1 MVNFLTVAAKHCRKA
16 EHSLSRYSGTAG
28 FFKDISFANKESGM
42 KSRMIVI
49 AVNLAASM
57 ILAMTASAATFVDV
71 ARPLEAEGPTQVR
84 VGIFIVDVDDIQTDD
99 QAFHANVV
107 FQLRWRDPRLAHDG
121 PRTVSRPLDEVWNPQ
136 VQIVNQQK
144 LWHTF
149 PDIVS
154 ISPDG
159 EVLYRQRV
167 WGAFSQPLELREFPF
182 DQQTFTI
189 QLAAA
194 GHGPH
199 EVEMVLE
206 PDWVSGIA
214 ERLSVPDWDI
224 LGWTTEGGPFRLT
237 PKGQAPIAG
246 FAFSFEGKRKGG
258 YFIIKVIIP
267 LILIVAMSWIVFW
280 IDPKESG
287 VGISVAIT
295 TMLTL
300 IAYRFAVGA
309 EVPRVSYLTRLDYF
323 ILGSTVLVYA
333 TLIEVVITSMYA
345 KTERLGK
352 ARAIDRW
359 SRWLFPGT
367 FVLMGLDA
375 LVFSILI

>member
-1 MVNFLTVAAKHCRKA
+1 L
-16 EHSLSRYSGTAG
+16 
-28 FFKDISFANKESGM
+28 KDISFANKESGM

-49 AVNLAASM
+49 AVSLAASM

-84 VGIFIVDVDDIQTDD
+84 VGIFVVDVDDIQTDE
-99 QAFHANVV
+99 QNFTANVV
-107 FQLRWRDPRLAHDG
+107 FLLRWRDPRLAHDG
-121 PRTVSRPLDEVWNPQ
+121 PRTVVRPLNEVWNPQ

-144 LWHTF
+144 IWHTF
-149 PDIVS
+149 PDIVN
-154 ISPDG
+154 ISPEG

-182 DQQTFTI
+182 DRQTFTI
-189 QLAAA
+189 QLGAA
-194 GHGPH
+194 GYGPD
-199 EVEMVLE
+199 EVELVLE

-224 LGWTTEGGPFRLT
+224 LGWTTEGGPLSLT
-237 PKGQAPIAG
+237 PKGKAPIAG
-246 FAFSFEGKRKGG
+246 FAFSFEGKRKIG

-323 ILGSTVLVYA
+323 
-333 TLIEVVITSMYA
+333 MC
-345 KTERLGK
+345 
-352 ARAIDRW
+352 
-359 SRWLFPGT
+359 
-367 FVLMGLDA
+367 
-375 LVFSILI
+375 